1 MKTTDFGFERVSERD
16 KTRRVAQVFSSVANR
31 YDLMNDLMSWGL
43 HRLWKRFAIATAGIR
58 SGDRVLDL
66 AGGTGDLAA
75 LITERVGAEGCVV
88 LADINGDMLRLGRD
102 RLLNQGIVSGL
113 AYVQANA
120 EALPFEDNAFDVLT
134 LAFGLRNVTEKNRAL
149 ASMCRVLRPGGVALI
164 LEFSHVVL
172 PLLRTLYDRYSFA
185 VLPRLGAL
193 VAGDGDSY
201 RYLVESIRTF
211 PEQAE
216 FAQMM
221 ATAGFGDVRWNNL
234 SAGIVAVH
242 RGYKL

>member
-16 KTRRVAQVFSSVANR
+16 KTRRVAQVFSSVTNR

-43 HRLWKRFAIATAGIR
+43 HRLWKRFAIAIAGIR
-58 SGDRVLDL
+58 PGDTVLDL

-88 LADINGDMLRLGRD
+88 LTDINADMLRLGRD
-102 RLLNQGIVSGL
+102 RLLNRGLVRGL

-120 EALPFEDNAFDVLT
+120 ESLPFKDNAFDVLT
-134 LAFGLRNVTEKNRAL
+134 LAFGLRNVTETSRAL
-149 ASMCRVLRPGGVALI
+149 ASMCRVLRPGGVAVI

-172 PLLRTLYDRYSFA
+172 PLLRMLYDHYSFA

-193 VAGDGDSY
+193 VVGDGDSY

-211 PEQAE
+211 PKQAE
-216 FAQMM
+216 LAHMM
-221 ATAGFGDVRWNNL
+221 AAAGFGDIHWNNL

>member
-16 KTRRVAQVFSSVANR
+16 KTRRVSQVFSSVTNR

-43 HRLWKRFAIATAGIR
+43 HRLWKRLAIAMAGIR
-58 SGDRVLDL
+58 PGDTVLDL

-75 LITERVGAEGCVV
+75 LITERVSAEGCVI
-88 LADINGDMLRLGRD
+88 LADINADMLRLGRD
-102 RLLNQGIVSGL
+102 RLLNRGMVRGL

-120 EALPFEDNAFDVLT
+120 ESLPFEDNAFDVLT
-134 LAFGLRNVTEKNRAL
+134 LAFGLRNVTQRSRAL
-149 ASMCRVLRPGGVALI
+149 ASMCRVLRPGGVAVI

-172 PLLRTLYDRYSFA
+172 PLLRRLYNHYSFA

-211 PEQAE
+211 PKQGEL
-216 FAQMM
+216 AQMM
-221 ATAGFGDVRWNNL
+221 AAAGFGDIRWNNL

>member
-1 MKTTDFGFERVSERD
+1 MKTTDFGFERVTAGD
-16 KTRRVAQVFSSVANR
+16 KTRLVAQVFSSVANR

-43 HRLWKRFAIATAGIR
+43 HRLWKRFAIAMAGIR
-58 SGDRVLDL
+58 AGDRVLDL

-88 LADINGDMLRLGRD
+88 LADVNADMLQMGRD
-102 RLLNQGIVSGL
+102 RLLNHGRVSGL

-120 EALPFEDNAFDVLT
+120 ESLPFEDNTFDVLT

-149 ASMCRVLRPGGVALI
+149 AAMYRVLRPGGAALI

-211 PEQAE
+211 PDQTEL
-216 FAQMM
+216 AQMM
-221 ATAGFGDVRWNNL
+221 VAAGFGDVRWNNL

>member
-1 MKTTDFGFERVSERD
+1 MKTTDFGFERVSEGD
-16 KTRRVAQVFSSVANR
+16 KTRRVAHVFSSVANR
-31 YDLMNDLMSWGL
+31 YDLMNDLMSFGL
-43 HRLWKRFAIATAGIR
+43 HRLWKRLAIAMAGIR
-58 SGDRVLDL
+58 PGDRVLDL

-88 LADINGDMLRLGRD
+88 LADINADMLRLGRD
-102 RLLNQGIVSGL
+102 RLLNRGMVSGPI
-113 AYVQANA
+113 YVQANA
-120 EALPFEDNAFDVLT
+120 EALPFEDNAFEVLT
-134 LAFGLRNVTEKNRAL
+134 LAFGLRNVTEKSRAL
-149 ASMCRVLRPGGVALI
+149 AAMCRVLRPGGVALI

-172 PLLRTLYDRYSFA
+172 PLLRTLYDHYSFA

-211 PEQAE
+211 PNQAE
-216 FAQMM
+216 LAQLMV
-221 ATAGFGDVRWNNL
+221 AAGFGDVRWNNL

>member
-1 MKTTDFGFERVSERD
+1 MKTTDFGFERVSEGD
-16 KTRRVAQVFSSVANR
+16 KARRVAHVFSSVANR

-43 HRLWKRFAIATAGIR
+43 HRLWKRFAVAMAGIR
-58 SGDRVLDL
+58 PGDRVLDL
-66 AGGTGDLAA
+66 AGGTGDLGA
-75 LITERVGAEGCVV
+75 LITERVGTEGWVV
-88 LADINGDMLRLGRD
+88 LADINADMLRLGRD
-102 RLLNQGIVSGL
+102 RLLNRGMVSGL

-120 EALPFEDNAFDVLT
+120 ESLPFEDNAFDVLT

-149 ASMCRVLRPGGVALI
+149 AAMCRVLRPGGVALI

-185 VLPRLGAL
+185 VLPRLGVL

-216 FAQMM
+216 LAQMM
-221 ATAGFGDVRWNNL
+221 AAAGFGDVRWNNL

>member
-16 KTRRVAQVFSSVANR
+16 KTRRVSQVFSSVTNR

-43 HRLWKRFAIATAGIR
+43 HRLWKRLAIAMAGIR
-58 SGDRVLDL
+58 PGDTVLDL
-66 AGGTGDLAA
+66 GGGTGDLAA
-75 LITERVGAEGCVV
+75 LITERVGAEGCVI
-88 LADINGDMLRLGRD
+88 LADINADMLRLGRD
-102 RLLNQGIVSGL
+102 RLLNRGMVRGL

-120 EALPFEDNAFDVLT
+120 ESLPFEDNAFDVLT
-134 LAFGLRNVTEKNRAL
+134 LAFGLRNVTQRSRAL
-149 ASMCRVLRPGGVALI
+149 ASMCRVLRPGGVAVI

-172 PLLRTLYDRYSFA
+172 PLLRRLYDHYSFA

-211 PEQAE
+211 PKQGEL
-216 FAQMM
+216 AQMM
-221 ATAGFGDVRWNNL
+221 AAAGFGDIRWNNL

>member
-1 MKTTDFGFERVSERD
+1 MKTTDFGFERVSEGD
-16 KTRRVAQVFSSVANR
+16 KTRRVAHVFSSVANR
-31 YDLMNDLMSWGL
+31 YDLMNDLMSFGL
-43 HRLWKRFAIATAGIR
+43 HRLWKRLAIAMAGIR
-58 SGDRVLDL
+58 AGDRVLDL

-75 LITERVGAEGCVV
+75 LITQRVGEEGCVV
-88 LADINGDMLRLGRD
+88 LADINADMLCLGRD
-102 RLLNQGIVSGL
+102 RFLNRGMVSGPI
-113 AYVQANA
+113 YVQANA
-120 EALPFEDNAFDVLT
+120 EALPFEDNAFDALT

-149 ASMCRVLRPGGVALI
+149 AAMCRVLRPGGVALI

-172 PLLRTLYDRYSFA
+172 PLLRTLYDHYSFA

-211 PEQAE
+211 PDQAE
-216 FAQMM
+216 LAQLMV
-221 ATAGFGDVRWNNL
+221 AAGFGDVRWNNL

>member
-1 MKTTDFGFERVSERD
+1 MKTTDFGFERISERD
-16 KTRRVAQVFSSVANR
+16 KTRRVAQVFSSVASR

-43 HRLWKRFAIATAGIR
+43 HRLWKRFAIAMAGIR
-58 SGDRVLDL
+58 GGDRVLDL

-75 LITERVGAEGCVV
+75 LITERVGTEGCVV
-88 LADINGDMLRLGRD
+88 LADINADMLRLGRD
-102 RLLNQGIVSGL
+102 RLLNQGRVSGL

-120 EALPFEDNAFDVLT
+120 ESLPFKDNAFDVLT
-134 LAFGLRNVTEKNRAL
+134 LAFGLRNVTEKSRAL
-149 ASMCRVLRPGGVALI
+149 ASMCRVLRPGGVAVV

-172 PLLRTLYDRYSFA
+172 PLLRALYDRYSFA
-185 VLPRLGAL
+185 VLPRLGEL
-193 VAGDGDSY
+193 VAEDGDSY
-201 RYLVESIRTF
+201 RYLAESIRTF

-216 FAQMM
+216 LAQMM
-221 ATAGFGDVRWNNL
+221 AAAGFGEVRWNNL

>member
-1 MKTTDFGFERVSERD
+1 MKTTDFGFERVSEGD
-16 KTRRVAQVFSSVANR
+16 KARRVAHVFSSVANR

-43 HRLWKRFAIATAGIR
+43 HRLWKRFAVAMAGIR
-58 SGDRVLDL
+58 PGDRVLDL
-66 AGGTGDLAA
+66 AGGTGDLGA
-75 LITERVGAEGCVV
+75 LITERVGTEGWVV
-88 LADINGDMLRLGRD
+88 LADINADMLRLGRD
-102 RLLNQGIVSGL
+102 RLLNRGMVSGL

-120 EALPFEDNAFDVLT
+120 ESLPFEDNAFDVLT

-149 ASMCRVLRPGGVALI
+149 AAMCRVLRPGGVALI
-164 LEFSHVVL
+164 LEFSHVAL

-216 FAQMM
+216 LAQMM
-221 ATAGFGDVRWNNL
+221 AAAGFGDVRWNNL

>member
-1 MKTTDFGFERVSERD
+1 MKTTEFGFERVSEQD

-43 HRLWKRFAIATAGIR
+43 HRLWKRFAVAMAGIR
-58 SGDRVLDL
+58 AGDRVLDL

-75 LITERVGAEGCVV
+75 LITKRVGAEGCVV
-88 LADINGDMLRLGRD
+88 LADINADMLRLGRD
-102 RLLNQGIVSGL
+102 RLLNQGMVNGL
-113 AYVQANA
+113 AYVQADA

-149 ASMCRVLRPGGVALI
+149 ASMCRVLRPGGVAII

-185 VLPRLGAL
+185 VLPRLGAS

-216 FAQMM
+216 LAQMM
-221 ATAGFGDVRWNNL
+221 AAAGFGDVRWNNL

>member
-1 MKTTDFGFERVSERD
+1 MKTTDFGFERVSKRD

-43 HRLWKRFAIATAGIR
+43 HRLWKRFAIAMAGIR
-58 SGDRVLDL
+58 PGDRVLDL

-75 LITERVGAEGCVV
+75 LITRRVGAEGCVV
-88 LADINGDMLRLGRD
+88 LADINADMLRMGRD
-102 RLLNQGIVSGL
+102 RLLNQGMVSGL

-120 EALPFEDNAFDVLT
+120 ESLPFENNAFDVLA

-149 ASMCRVLRPGGVALI
+149 ASMYRVLRPGGVAII

-172 PLLRTLYDRYSFA
+172 PLLRTLYDRYSFS

-201 RYLVESIRTF
+201 RYLAESIRTF

-216 FAQMM
+216 LAQMM
-221 ATAGFGDVRWNNL
+221 AAAGFGDVRWNNL